1 MQNRYTGDIGDFG
14 KLGLLRWVGRS
25 GLSIGVNW
33 YLVPDETHSNDGRY
47 TSYLKKD
54 TFRSYD
60 EELWLALQSIVAS
73 GNREVEALETPG
85 ILNAR
90 FFSDALELSK
100 AAPANRTKLRLQW
113 HVHALEQLNHC
124 DLVFLDP
131 DNGLMVPSAEGSKKA
146 NKFVLPQELAD
157 YYRQGSSLVY
167 YQHKARLSDSYY
179 SEQFKCLTTSGGF
192 LEARGLGLKFKT
204 TSQRYLF
211 IIMQPQHAEK
221 ISVCINQFLNS
232 RWGEHFMLLYPKDR

>member
-25 GLSIGVNW
+25 RLSIGVNW
-33 YLVPDETHSNDGRY
+33 YLVPDESHNTDGRY
-47 TSYLKKD
+47 ISYLKKD
-54 TFRSYD
+54 AFRACD
-60 EELWLALQSIVAS
+60 EELWRALLSIVAS
-73 GNREVEALETPG
+73 GIREVKALETPG
-85 ILNAR
+85 ILNAK

-100 AAPANRTKLRLQW
+100 DAHANRTKQRLRW
-113 HVHALEQLNHC
+113 HFFALEQLNHC
-124 DLVFLDP
+124 DIVFLDP

-146 NKFVLPQELAD
+146 NKFILPEELAD
-157 YYRQGSSLVY
+157 YYRQGSSVMY

-179 SEQFKCLTTSGGF
+179 SEQFTSLISSGSF

-204 TSQRYLF
+204 TSQRYFF
-211 IIMQPQHAEK
+211 IIMHPQHAEK

-232 RWGEHFMLLYPKDR
+232 QWGEHFTLL